1 MRTII
6 GILFLV
12 IPLQLKGQIITTIAG
27 NGSSVF
33 FGEGVSAITAQTPFP
48 NGGVFDKYGNYY
60 FCEGPNSHRVR
71 KINPAGIIT
80 TVAGN
85 GLGGFAGDGGP
96 ATMARLNMPG
106 SVAVD
111 TFGNLYICD
120 LQNNRIRKVDAVTGS
135 IATYAGTGTGTY
147 DGDGIAATSAS
158 LWGPQSI
165 CLDKFGNLYISD
177 GFNYRIRKVTPSG
190 LISTYAGNGIPGY
203 AGEGVVATSSTI
215 GLPIGVCVDTAG
227 NVFVCSNTICRVT
240 KISTSGLMTTV
251 AGNGGTTY
259 IGDGIPATD
268 AQIIPICVYVDENN
282 NIYIGDRNNCRV
294 YKIDVISHILLNIAG
309 SGVPGDSGD
318 GGTATSATLNY
329 PTGVTLDACGN
340 MYIATIGSVSVPGSG
355 CRIRKITYS
364 TTGIAGIG
372 ITVLPND
379 TVCAGT
385 AVTYTATLTDS
396 STTGYQWYKNGS
408 PITGATNST
417 YTYTPTETGDD
428 IHCVYTGIDVCSIA
442 GHPASNT
449 IHMVVTP
456 LAMPTI
462 SLGGSTA
469 APLGSTVTVTAT
481 VGGAGSSYSIDW
493 YRNGLPL
500 ATTTAP
506 LVTYTK
512 TAGTDAITARLS
524 STAPTGCYDT
534 ATAASH
540 TVLVGPNEVGNI
552 HTQPMAVTVSPNPA
566 RTVLRI
572 GGDVHS
578 WRIMGITGAVLLQGG
593 SPAGHTIVVQD
604 LPAGM
609 YYIEL
614 WGPTGQ
620 RAVQRFVKE

>member
-1 MRTII
+1 MA
-6 GILFLV
+6 
-12 IPLQLKGQIITTIAG
+12 P
-27 NGSSVF
+27 
-33 FGEGVSAITAQTPFP
+33 
-48 NGGVFDKYGNYY
+48 Y
-60 FCEGPNSHRVR
+60 
-71 KINPAGIIT
+71 
-80 TVAGN
+80 TVALDAHN
-85 GLGGFAGDGGP
+85 
-96 ATMARLNMPG
+96 NI
-106 SVAVD
+106 
-111 TFGNLYICD
+111 YISD
-120 LQNNRIRKVDAVTGS
+120 RFNNRTYKVDAVTG
-135 IATYAGTGTGTY
+135 IFTC
-147 DGDGIAATSAS
+147 I
-158 LWGPQSI
+158 
-165 CLDKFGNLYISD
+165 
-177 GFNYRIRKVTPSG
+177 
-190 LISTYAGNGIPGY
+190 AGNGTG
-203 AGEGVVATSSTI
+203 S
-215 GLPIGVCVDTAG
+215 
-227 NVFVCSNTICRVT
+227 
-240 KISTSGLMTTV
+240 
-251 AGNGGTTY
+251 
-259 IGDGIPATD
+259 D
-268 AQIIPICVYVDENN
+268 A
-282 NIYIGDRNNCRV
+282 
-294 YKIDVISHILLNIAG
+294 
-309 SGVPGDSGD
+309 GD
-318 GGTATSATLNY
+318 GGLATAASLYT
-329 PTGVTLDACGN
+329 PTGISVDKCDN
-340 MYIATIGSVSVPGSG
+340 VYITTIGDASVPGSG
-355 CRIRKITYS
+355 RRVRKVTYS

-408 PITGATNST
+408 PIIGATTST

-481 VGGAGSSYSIDW
+481 VAGAGSSYSISW

-534 ATAASH
+534 ATSASH

-552 HTQPMAVTVSPNPA
+552 ATQPMAVTVSPNPA

-572 GGDVHS
+572 DGDVHT

-593 SPAGHTIVVQD
+593 LSAGHTIAVQD